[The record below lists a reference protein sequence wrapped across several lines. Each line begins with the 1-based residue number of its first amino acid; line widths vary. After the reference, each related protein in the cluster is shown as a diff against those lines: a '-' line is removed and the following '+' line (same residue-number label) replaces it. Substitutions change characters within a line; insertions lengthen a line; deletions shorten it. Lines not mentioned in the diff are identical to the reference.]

1 MGYKMFFGVNLKPKI
16 NYDFKGLEGRIIT
29 IGNACLGKK
38 SNDNK
43 YFLNIRKNSQD
54 YILAVLQKE
63 KIENQNLQTI
73 LKIEKGMLL
82 HVEGDGKY
90 EISVT
95 GNLEDMG
102 DNNMINDDE
111 SLSQEEIIE
120 KKIKEKEQIIKK
132 EEKEKKPIVKLN
144 KSKPVEESEDEINEE
159 SEDEINEESE
169 GEEVEEVE
177 AEEDVE
183 EEDVKEEENSE
194 DMDFENMDFE
204 DNEDNEEEEDMD
216 LDDDKDEEKEDEEN
230 DEDNMDNEDEEIDS
244 GDSDID
250 EEELKREEEIQ
261 NLLSKKRV
269 KPDTSNSV
277 NDEKEND
284 KKEKG
289 KK

>member
-38 SNDNK
+38 SDDNK

-204 DNEDNEEEEDMD
+204 DNED
-216 LDDDKDEEKEDEEN
+216 KEKEDEEN
-230 DEDNMDNEDEEIDS
+230 DKDNMDNEDEEIDS

>member
-38 SNDNK
+38 SDDNK

-120 KKIKEKEQIIKK
+120 KKIKEK
-132 EEKEKKPIVKLN
+132 KPIVKLN

-204 DNEDNEEEEDMD
+204 DNED
-216 LDDDKDEEKEDEEN
+216 EEKEDEEN
-230 DEDNMDNEDEEIDS
+230 DKDNMDNEDEEIDS